1 MDGDEDTAADSAAVE
16 GAASG
21 AQPPPNRDES
31 TAQQRRTRPQRVP
44 RHEPLAAEVAI
55 AHSYEAYATSFGPY
69 TDAELRSGGAGGR
82 GDRQASGAAPADA
95 TEGTS
100 PASSVSSSAS
110 SAFSLLLQRL
120 QRQPS
125 PASSSEPERGLPSA
139 ATVPATSAAD
149 AGGREA
155 ASASDQSAASAVVEL
170 GNAVAVP
177 SRSDKPRLVFM
188 GMARSG
194 KTSLQSVVFHRVAP
208 HETLFL
214 ESTHRVIRQD
224 MGHNVWMQF
233 QVVDT
238 PACGSEFW
246 RRAAATAA
254 GAPSRSGTAGRRT
267 SARPPLSS
275 MRSGDGA
282 PRRDRSSPLSL
293 APRLP
298 SDAQRPPPDAQ
309 SGSRDGSVAN
319 DAVATAASSYDAV
332 LADCDA
338 LLFVIDA
345 TAPDWLEAL
354 RCLCQLTEV
363 LARHYE
369 APPSEAM
376 GHGNIGR
383 RREPVIQVLLHK
395 SDTLSDDERFAR
407 ERELWD
413 TLEDML
419 RAACLWEFA
428 AHRQPFYLPVEA
440 DAAPPIPERRLGLS
454 LTSTFDNSCYE
465 ALART
470 VQRLTPE
477 LLLLEQ
483 LLNGMVASCGME
495 KVFLFDKVTK
505 LYLATDA
512 SSVHPADLELC
523 ADAFVAAD
531 DLRAVYRPQRATEVL
546 PSGEPKGER
555 VEQVVHV
562 ADSRVAAD
570 AASPK
575 TSPSAAGA
583 ASARLTADRLHH
595 ALVHLDNHMLLYVV
609 DVGIYLTLVGIF
621 QAANFERRSTL
632 IDYNLRLLRAAM
644 EQLADASRP
653 GMLRTE
659 TERER

>member
-1 MDGDEDTAADSAAVE
+1 MDGDEDTAVDSAAVK
-16 GAASG
+16 GAASE

-31 TAQQRRTRPQRVP
+31 TAQQRRTQPQRVP
-44 RHEPLAAEVAI
+44 RHESLAAEVAI
-55 AHSYEAYATSFGPY
+55 ARSYEAYATSFGPY
-69 TDAELRSGGAGGR
+69 TDAELRSGGVGGR
-82 GDRQASGAAPADA
+82 GDRQESGAVPVDA

-139 ATVPATSAAD
+139 AVD
-149 AGGREA
+149 AGGREV
-155 ASASDQSAASAVVEL
+155 ASASEQSAASAVVEL
-170 GNAVAVP
+170 GSAVAVP
-177 SRSDKPRLVFM
+177 SRSDRPRLVFM

-224 MGHNVWMQF
+224 MGHSVWMQF

-238 PACGSEFW
+238 PACGSDFW
-246 RRAAATAA
+246 RRTTATAA
-254 GAPSRSGTAGRRT
+254 GAPSKSGTAGRRT
-267 SARPPLSS
+267 STRPPLPST
-275 MRSGDGA
+275 RGGDGA
-282 PRRDRSSPLSL
+282 PRRHRSSPLSL

-298 SDAQRPPPDAQ
+298 RDAQRSPPDVQ
-309 SGSRDGSVAN
+309 SGSRDGSVAH
-319 DAVATAASSYDAV
+319 DAVATATSCYDAV

-363 LARHYE
+363 LARHYD
-369 APPSEAM
+369 APSSETI
-376 GHGNIGR
+376 GHGSIGR

-413 TLEDML
+413 ALEEML

-428 AHRQPFYLPVEA
+428 AHRQPFYLPFEG
-440 DAAPPIPERRLGLS
+440 DATPPSPERRLGLS

-523 ADAFVAAD
+523 ADAFVAVD
-531 DLRAVYRPQRATEVL
+531 DLRAAYRPQRATEVL
-546 PSGEPKGER
+546 PSSEPKEER
-555 VEQVVHV
+555 VDQVVDV
-562 ADSRVAAD
+562 ADSRAAAG
-570 AASPK
+570 AASPE
-575 TSPSAAGA
+575 TSSSAVGA
-583 ASARLTADRLHH
+583 ASARLTADRLHY
-595 ALVHLDNHMLLYVV
+595 ALVRLDNHMLLYVV

-632 IDYNLRLLRAAM
+632 IDYNLRLLQAAM

-653 GMLRTE
+653 GMLRPE